1 MTAGFAARLSARLV
15 VATAL
20 LAVAVAVA
28 GGAAAQSGSSYVY
41 KHQRGM
47 DETFR
52 LNLGGLYP
60 TFDTTVQ
67 YGIVT
72 LPGTEIALESD
83 LGLPEKRFALQAD
96 GYLRLGRHARLDFA
110 YQQWNRSATK
120 SLSRQV
126 VFNGVTYSVG
136 AEVDSALD
144 VSVAELYYGYSFV
157 NNGDLEIGLGL
168 GASVFFNRASLD
180 GVGTYVG
187 PTGTVVTSAVSERK
201 SLTAPIPALEGYFT
215 FTLMPQLF
223 LNARARGL
231 KATISGSSG
240 SMLEAT
246 GTLDLFITPTIGIG
260 GGYNVTRIDYTR
272 DSDTITKIHY
282 HYDGPVFYVA
292 LAF

>member
-1 MTAGFAARLSARLV
+1 MTARFAARLFAWLV
-15 VATAL
+15 V
-20 LAVAVAVA
+20 VAASLSFA
-28 GGAAAQSGSSYVY
+28 GGATAQSGSSAFY

-67 YGIVT
+67 YGTVT
-72 LPGTEIALESD
+72 VPGTEIALESD
-83 LGLPEKRFALQAD
+83 LGLAEKKFALQAD

-110 YQQWNRSATK
+110 YQQWNRSAAK
-120 SLSRQV
+120 ILSRQIQ
-126 VFNGVTYSVG
+126 FNGVTYSVG
-136 AEVDSALD
+136 GEVDSTLN
-144 VSVAELYYGYSFV
+144 VSVGELYYGYSFV

-180 GVGTYVG
+180 AVGTVIG
-187 PTGTVVTSAVSERK
+187 PGGPAGGGAAHESKNFV
-201 SLTAPIPALEGYFT
+201 APIPALEGYFT

-240 SMLEAT
+240 SLVEAT
-246 GTLDLFITPTIGIG
+246 GTLDLFFTSGVGIG
-260 GGYNVTRIDYTR
+260 GGYNYTRIDYTR
-272 DSDTITKIHY
+272 DSDTLTQVRY
-282 HYDGPVFYVA
+282 HYQGPVFYVA

>member
-1 MTAGFAARLSARLV
+1 MTARLAVRPFAWLV
-15 VATAL
+15 VAASL
-20 LAVAVAVA
+20 SFA
-28 GGAAAQSGSSYVY
+28 GGAVAQSGSSAFY

-67 YGIVT
+67 YGTVT
-72 LPGTEIALESD
+72 VPGTEIALESD
-83 LGLPEKRFALQAD
+83 LGLAEKKFALQAD

-110 YQQWNRSATK
+110 YQQWNRSAAQI
-120 SLSRQV
+120 LSRQI

-180 GVGTYVG
+180 AVGSYVG

-223 LNARARGL
+223 LNARARGF
-231 KATISGSSG
+231 KATISGSTG

-246 GTLDLFITPTIGIG
+246 GTLDLFITPGFGIG
-260 GGYNVTRIDYTR
+260 GGYNYTRIDYTR
-272 DSDTITKIHY
+272 DSDTLTHVRY
-282 HYDGPVFYVA
+282 HYSGPVFYVA

>member
-15 VATAL
+15 VATAFL
-20 LAVAVAVA
+20 AVA
-28 GGAAAQSGSSYVY
+28 GGAAAQSGSNYVY

-67 YGIVT
+67 YGTAT

-83 LGLPEKRFALQAD
+83 LGLPEKKFALQAD

-120 SLSRQV
+120 TISRQI

-136 AEVDSALD
+136 ADVDSALD

-180 GVGTYVG
+180 AVGTYVG
-187 PTGTVVTSAVSERK
+187 PTGAVVTAAVSERK

-223 LNARARGL
+223 LNARARGF
-231 KATISGSSG
+231 KATISGSTG
-240 SMLEAT
+240 SMFEAT
-246 GTLDLFITPTIGIG
+246 GTLDLFVTPAIGIG
-260 GGYNVTRIDYTR
+260 GGYSYTRIDYTR
-272 DSDTITKIHY
+272 DSDTITHVRY
-282 HYDGPVFYVA
+282 HYQGPVFYVA
-292 LAF
+292 FAF

>member
-1 MTAGFAARLSARLV
+1 MTARSAARLSVCV
-15 VATAL
+15 VVSAAF
-20 LAVAVAVA
+20 LAVADRAS
-28 GGAAAQSGSSYVY
+28 AQSGSTAFYR
-41 KHQRGM
+41 HQRGM
-47 DETFR
+47 DERFR

-67 YGIVT
+67 YGTVT

-83 LGLPEKRFALQAD
+83 LGLQEKKFALQVD

-110 YQQWNRSATK
+110 YQQWNRSATTT
-120 SLSRQV
+120 LSRQI

-136 AEVDSALD
+136 AEADSALD
-144 VSVAELYYGYSFV
+144 VSVGELYYGYSFV

-180 GVGTYVG
+180 AVGTYVG

-223 LNARARGL
+223 LNARARGF
-231 KATISGSSG
+231 KATISGSNG
-240 SMLEAT
+240 SMFEAT

-260 GGYNVTRIDYTR
+260 GGYNFTRIDYTR
-272 DSDTITKIHY
+272 DSDTITQVRY
-282 HYDGPVFYVA
+282 HYQGPVFYVA

>member
-1 MTAGFAARLSARLV
+1 MTARSAARLFARLV

-20 LAVAVAVA
+20 LAVA
-28 GGAAAQSGSSYVY
+28 GGATAQSGSSSVY
-41 KHQRGM
+41 RHQRGM

-67 YGIVT
+67 YGTVT
-72 LPGTEIALESD
+72 VPGTEIALEGD
-83 LGLPEKRFALQAD
+83 LGLAEKKFALQVD

-120 SLSRQV
+120 ILSRQIQ
-126 VFNGVTYSVG
+126 FNGATYSVG
-136 AEVDSALD
+136 GEVDSTLN
-144 VSVAELYYGYSFV
+144 VNVAELYYGYSFV

-180 GVGTYVG
+180 AF
-187 PTGTVVTSAVSERK
+187 GTVSGPGGTAGTAVSERK
-201 SLTAPIPALEGYFT
+201 DFIAPIPALEGYFT

-240 SMLEAT
+240 SMLQAT
-246 GTLDLFITPTIGIG
+246 GTLDLFITSGIGIG
-260 GGYNVTRIDYTR
+260 GGYNYTRIDYTR
-272 DSDTITKIHY
+272 DSDTLTQVRY
-282 HYDGPVFYVA
+282 HYSGPVFYVA

>member
-1 MTAGFAARLSARLV
+1 MTARFACRLFAWLVAAAGFLAAAGSAS
-15 VATAL
+15 
-20 LAVAVAVA
+20 
-28 GGAAAQSGSSYVY
+28 AQSGSSAYY
-41 KHQRGM
+41 THQRGM

-52 LNLGGLYP
+52 LNLGGMYP

-67 YGIVT
+67 YGTVT

-83 LGLPEKRFALQAD
+83 LGLEEKKFALQAD

-120 SLSRQV
+120 TISRQI

-136 AEVDSALD
+136 ADVDSALD

-180 GVGTYVG
+180 AVGTSVG
-187 PTGTVVTSAVSERK
+187 PTGTVVTAAVSERK

-223 LNARARGL
+223 LNARARGF

-240 SMLEAT
+240 SMFEGT

-260 GGYNVTRIDYTR
+260 GGYNITRVDYTR
-272 DSDTITKIHY
+272 ESDTITQVHY
-282 HYDGPVFYVA
+282 HYKGPVFY
-292 LAF
+292 LAIAF

>member
-1 MTAGFAARLSARLV
+1 MPARCTRRFAWFV
-15 VATAL
+15 VAAL
-20 LAVAVAVA
+20 LSFA
-28 GGAAAQSGSSYVY
+28 GVAAAQSGSSYVY

-67 YGIVT
+67 YGTVT
-72 LPGTEIALESD
+72 LPGTEIALEND
-83 LGLPEKRFALQAD
+83 LGLPEKKFAVQLD
-96 GYLRLGRHARLDFA
+96 GYLRLGHRARLDFA
-110 YQQWNRSATK
+110 YQQWNRSAAK
-120 SLSRQV
+120 ILSRQI

-136 AEVDSALD
+136 GEVDSKLN
-144 VSVAELYYGYSFV
+144 VSVGELYYGYSFV
-157 NNGDLEIGLGL
+157 NNGDLEVGLGL

-180 GVGTYVG
+180 AVGTVSAPG
-187 PTGTVVTSAVSERK
+187 GAAGGTAVSESK

-246 GTLDLFITPTIGIG
+246 GTLDLFITSGLGIG
-260 GGYNVTRIDYTR
+260 GGYNYTRIDYTR
-272 DSDTITKIHY
+272 DSDTITHVRY
-282 HYDGPVFYVA
+282 HYQGPVFYVA

>member
-1 MTAGFAARLSARLV
+1 VTARFAARLFAWLV
-15 VATAL
+15 VAAFL
-20 LAVAVAVA
+20 LAVA
-28 GGAAAQSGSSYVY
+28 GDAAAQSGSSAFYR
-41 KHQRGM
+41 HQRGM

-67 YGIVT
+67 YGTVT

-83 LGLPEKRFALQAD
+83 LGLAEKKFALQID

-110 YQQWNRSATK
+110 YQRWNRSAAK
-120 SLSRQV
+120 ILSRQI
-126 VFNGVTYSVG
+126 VFNGVTYSVAG
-136 AEVDSALD
+136 EVDSTLN
-144 VSVAELYYGYSFV
+144 VSVGELYYGYSFV

-180 GVGTYVG
+180 AA
-187 PTGTVVTSAVSERK
+187 GTVGGAAVSERK
-201 SLTAPIPALEGYFT
+201 DFVAPIPALEGYFT

-223 LNARARGL
+223 LSARARGL

-246 GTLDLFITPTIGIG
+246 GTLDLFVTSGIGIG
-260 GGYNVTRIDYTR
+260 GGYNYTRIDYTR
-272 DSDTITKIHY
+272 DSDTLTQVRY
-282 HYDGPVFYVA
+282 HYSGPVFYVA

>member
-1 MTAGFAARLSARLV
+1 MTARFAARLFAWLV
-15 VATAL
+15 VSAAL
-20 LAVAVAVA
+20 FAVA
-28 GGAAAQSGSSYVY
+28 GGAAAQSGSSSFYR
-41 KHQRGM
+41 HQRGM

-67 YGIVT
+67 YGTVT
-72 LPGTEIALESD
+72 LPGTEITLESD
-83 LGLPEKRFALQAD
+83 LGLAEKKFALQID

-110 YQQWNRSATK
+110 YQQWNRSASK
-120 SLSRQV
+120 ILSRQI

-136 AEVDSALD
+136 GEVDSTLN
-144 VSVAELYYGYSFV
+144 VSVGELYYGYSFV

-168 GASVFFNRASLD
+168 GASVFFNRASLEA
-180 GVGTYVG
+180 VGTVSG
-187 PTGTVVTSAVSERK
+187 PGGTVGGAAVRESK
-201 SLTAPIPALEGYFT
+201 DFIVPIPALEGYFT

-240 SMLEAT
+240 SMLQAT
-246 GTLDLFITPTIGIG
+246 GTLDLFITSGIGIG
-260 GGYNVTRIDYTR
+260 GGYNYTRIDYTR
-272 DSDTITKIHY
+272 DSDTLTKVRY
-282 HYDGPVFYVA
+282 HYSGPVFYVA